1 MGILKAN
8 SNLVN
13 ANKVSVERT
22 NLGGG
27 KLSLFEFDNPKNISN
42 IQLWTKQGS
51 LTDIVR
57 YTPEYL
63 GFIVE
68 RDLDEGIID
77 NYFYLD
83 ISSGIYYGADFG
95 SYIYYSATQGLWF
108 LNDVN
113 ENEYAYA
120 QSLFGPWVTYDG
132 LNGLEIDDYE
142 FLPASQSEFAEYTWS
157 DVSGKNNNLTTR
169 KDPSNQG
176 IISVLFNYSIIKGLE
191 AKLLKTPFKTT
202 NTINAFLPFT
212 IYIVLVDQYLGN
224 ATRNILGITNG
235 PNQILYLQ
243 STSTTPIGGFHT
255 FTLYIFGSPFAIF
268 SVSKSAFSSPR
279 PGILKISS
287 NYQTNPASPIRNMT
301 CSYYNEFSAI
311 KAFKSVTV
319 SSLQQG
325 ASVGNLFL
333 GHNNFGGG
341 LPYPLAGGVIPSDL
355 YLSEV
360 LVYDKSLSAE
370 EDLSINKYLQRK
382 YYGRLIP

>member
-1 MGILKAN
+1 MGRLQAN
-8 SNLVN
+8 SNLSKD
-13 ANKVSVERT
+13 NKISINKQ

-51 LTDIVR
+51 LTDTFH
-57 YTPEYL
+57 YTPFWL
-63 GFIVE
+63 NFIANY
-68 RDLDEGIID
+68 DGGDID
-77 NYFYLD
+77 TNFYLD
-83 ISSGIYYGADFG
+83 NNSSYLGDEFGFYIS
-95 SYIYYSATQGLWF
+95 YSVFHGLWY
-108 LNDVN
+108 LYDVN
-113 ENEYAYA
+113 DNDYGYA
-120 QSLFGPWVTYDG
+120 QSLFGPWTTYND
-132 LNGLEIDDYE
+132 LNNFEINDYDYI
-142 FLPASQSEFAEYTWS
+142 SSTQGTVKYVWS

-176 IISVLFNYSIIKGLE
+176 IISSTIKGLE
-191 AKLLKTPFKTT
+191 AKLLKTPFETT

-243 STSTTPIGGFHT
+243 STSTTPVGGFHT

-268 SVSKSAFSSPR
+268 SVSKTVFSSYR
-279 PGILKISS
+279 PSILKISS
-287 NYQTNPASPIRNMT
+287 NYQTNPASPIRDVT
-301 CSYYNEFSAI
+301 CSYYNEFPGSD
-311 KAFKSVTV
+311 AFRSVTA
-319 SSLQQG
+319 SFQQG
-325 ASVGNLFL
+325 VGNLFL

-341 LPYPLAGGVIPSDL
+341 LPYPPAAGVIPSDL

-360 LVYDKSLSAE
+360 LVYDKSLSTE
-370 EDLSINKYLQRK
+370 EDGLINRYLQRK